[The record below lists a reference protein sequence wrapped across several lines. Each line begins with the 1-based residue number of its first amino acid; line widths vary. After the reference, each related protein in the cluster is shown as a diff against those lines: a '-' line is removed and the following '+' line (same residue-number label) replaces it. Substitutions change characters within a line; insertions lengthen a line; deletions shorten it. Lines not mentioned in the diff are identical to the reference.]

1 MGAGRDVN
9 IVQYMLQVSTSEAF
23 DAGSSKEILVPSQY
37 SAPAV
42 AVTLGKAELP
52 FLQFGIVLYIRA
64 NASNGFLESNYSAAY
79 VTRLVGE
86 CRGIN
91 ADEIVW

>member
-1 MGAGRDVN
+1 MN
-9 IVQYMLQVSTSEAF
+9 ISHYMLQVSTNESF
-23 DAGSSKEILVPSQY
+23 DAGSWTEIRVPSP
-37 SAPAV
+37 SAPLV

-64 NASNGFLESNYSAAY
+64 NASNGFLESNYSAVT

-86 CRGIN
+86 CCGMN

>member
-1 MGAGRDVN
+1 
-9 IVQYMLQVSTSEAF
+9 MLQVSTSEAF
-23 DAGSSKEILVPSQY
+23 DAGSSKEIRLHSQN
-37 SAPAV
+37 SAPSV
-42 AVTLGKAELP
+42 AVTLGQAELP

-64 NASNGFLESNYSAAY
+64 NASNGFLESNYSAVH

-91 ADEIVW
+91 AEEIVW

>member
-1 MGAGRDVN
+1 LGAGRDVK
-9 IVQYMLQVSTSEAF
+9 IAYYKLQVSTSESF
-23 DAGSSKEILVPSQY
+23 DAGSWTDIRVSSQD
-37 SAPAV
+37 SAPFV
-42 AVTLGKAELP
+42 AVTLGQAELP

-64 NASNGFLESNYSAAY
+64 NASNGFLESNYSAVH

>member
-1 MGAGRDVN
+1 MN
-9 IVQYMLQVSTSEAF
+9 ISHYMLQVSTSESF
-23 DAGSSKEILVPSQY
+23 DAGSWTEIRVPSED
-37 SAPAV
+37 SAQFV
-42 AVTLGKAELP
+42 AVTLGQAELP

-64 NASNGFLESNYSAAY
+64 NASNGFFESNYSAVK

-91 ADEIVW
+91 ADEIV

>member
-1 MGAGRDVN
+1 MN
-9 IVQYMLQVSTSEAF
+9 ISHYMLQVSTNESF
-23 DAGSSKEILVPSQY
+23 DAGSWTEIRVPSEG
-37 SAPAV
+37 SAPSV
-42 AVTLGKAELP
+42 AVTLGQAELP

-64 NASNGFLESNYSAAY
+64 NASNGFLESNYSAVK

-91 ADEIVW
+91 ADETVW

>member
-1 MGAGRDVN
+1 MN
-9 IVQYMLQVSTSEAF
+9 ISHYMLQVSTSEAF
-23 DAGSSKEILVPSQY
+23 NAGSWTEIRVPSQD
-37 SAPAV
+37 SAPSV
-42 AVTLGKAELP
+42 VVILRQAELP

-64 NASNGFLESNYSAAY
+64 NASNGFLESNYSAVT

-86 CRGIN
+86 CCGMN

>member
-1 MGAGRDVN
+1 MN
-9 IVQYMLQVSTSEAF
+9 ISHYMLQVSTSAAF
-23 DAGSSKEILVPSQY
+23 YAGSSKEIRVPSQD
-37 SAPAV
+37 SAPSV
-42 AVTLGKAELP
+42 AVTLGKVGLP
-52 FLQFGIVLYIRA
+52 FLQFGIVLFIRA
-64 NASNGFLESNYSAAY
+64 NASNGFTESNYSAVK

>member
-1 MGAGRDVN
+1 MN
-9 IVQYMLQVSTSEAF
+9 ISHYMLQVSTSEAF
-23 DAGSSKEILVPSQY
+23 NAGSWTEIRVPSQD
-37 SAPAV
+37 SAPPV

-64 NASNGFLESNYSAAY
+64 NASNGFLESIYSAVT

-86 CRGIN
+86 CCLIN
-91 ADEIVW
+91 ADEIVL

>member
-1 MGAGRDVN
+1 MN
-9 IVQYMLQVSTSEAF
+9 ITHYMLQVSSSVAF
-23 DAGSSKEILVPSQY
+23 NSGSWTDIRVPSQD
-37 SAPAV
+37 SAPSV
-42 AVTLGKAELP
+42 AVTLGQAELP

-64 NASNGFLESNYSAAY
+64 NASNGFLESNYSAVH

>member
-1 MGAGRDVN
+1 
-9 IVQYMLQVSTSEAF
+9 MLQVSTSEAF
-23 DAGSSKEILVPSQY
+23 NAGSWTEIRVPSQN
-37 SAPAV
+37 SAPFV
-42 AVTLGKAELP
+42 AVTLGQAELP

-64 NASNGFLESNYSAAY
+64 NASNGFTESKYSAAN

>member
-1 MGAGRDVN
+1 MN
-9 IVQYMLQVSTSEAF
+9 ITHYMLQVSTNESFA
-23 DAGSSKEILVPSQY
+23 AGSWTDIRVSSQD
-37 SAPAV
+37 SAPSV
-42 AVTLGKAELP
+42 AVTLGQAELP

-64 NASNGFLESNYSAAY
+64 NASNGFLESNYSAVH

-91 ADEIVW
+91 AEEIVW

>member
-1 MGAGRDVN
+1 MN
-9 IVQYMLQVSTSEAF
+9 ITHYMLQVSSSVAF
-23 DAGSSKEILVPSQY
+23 NSGSWTDFRVPSQD
-37 SAPAV
+37 SAPSV
-42 AVTLGKAELP
+42 AVTLGQAELP

-64 NASNGFLESNYSAAY
+64 NASNGFLESNYSAVH